1 MDNFVDKMGRKSVDD
16 RTEEE
21 KEEGDGV
28 EGGGGGGGREE
39 NNDMGMKA
47 ADEEELLEE
56 DMSGKEK
63 GSIKRDDGEADVAEE
78 TMTDESSNN
87 VEAV

>member
-1 MDNFVDKMGRKSVDD
+1 MKGGSVDNFVDKMGRKSVDD

-28 EGGGGGGGREE
+28 EGRGGGGREE

-47 ADEEELLEE
+47 ADEEEVLE
-56 DMSGKEK
+56 
-63 GSIKRDDGEADVAEE
+63 
-78 TMTDESSNN
+78 
-87 VEAV
+87 